1 MADVFIA
8 EANQLCE
15 VKDPDHQLVN
25 AALLYASARFSAF
38 ITASNKFVNNF
49 GAAKQGAERDNT
61 FRMIGYCADNTR
73 IFSFFSLLHCCQNF
87 GIK

>member
-1 MADVFIA
+1 MKQLVVRKDMDVNEHERLSFSSVPVLHYLQAVIFFIKMADVFIA

-38 ITASNKFVNNF
+38 TFFCITHNSP
-49 GAAKQGAERDNT
+49 
-61 FRMIGYCADNTR
+61 
-73 IFSFFSLLHCCQNF
+73 
-87 GIK
+87 